1 MARVKTDF
9 RDAKKQISLYKLKAK
24 QQLRMEMEKEIKS
37 SIKRGVSPVKG
48 FGRFVKYSQVYRDA
62 IKSKRYS
69 KFAKRVRPVNLKL
82 SGELLKSLLVKITKP
97 GISISFDNKLAD
109 IHNREG
115 AGKSKTVRRILPT
128 KPGEQF
134 SRSITTR
141 LKEVL
146 DRVARNIFR
155 N

>member
-1 MARVKTDF
+1 MARVRTDF
-9 RDAKKQISLYKLKAK
+9 RQARKDIERYKRNAKAELKV
-24 QQLRMEMEKEIKS
+24 ETHKEIVKS
-37 SIKRGVSPVKG
+37 IERGVSPVKG
-48 FGRFVKYSQVYRDA
+48 FGRFVKYSRVYRDA